1 MANKMATESALEN
14 EISPV
19 DFIQLQEYIEY
30 SRIKAKDAMKEFHA
44 GGKLVH
50 HRFGDHIDA
59 TGFSLFLKN
68 YLEVEDFPADLCQHL
83 YCYFQRSE
91 QSCPD
96 QIPHTKDGG
105 VSLKA
110 VLCYFSILEDGN
122 PRDKLEYTFKLYDKD
137 DNGLLDSKEVDKIVT
152 QMMQAAEYLGW
163 DVTELKP
170 VLRDML
176 KAIDIDSSGTVTQQ
190 EWIQGGLNNI
200 PLLVLLG
207 LKVAEKDG
215 QHVWRLKN
223 FSRPTYCFVC
233 QNMMLGLRKQ
243 GLSCN
248 FCKYTVHSSCANKNS
263 TPCVRTFVKSKTEIG
278 CSAHDWIS
286 ADCESNKCEICH
298 KKIKIFTGKSC
309 AWCHHMRHSD
319 CVSLGSSHCDCGLL
333 QHHILP
339 PWAICAMDLAD
350 SNSGSSLGESY
361 LANINSDGHVLQI
374 FPVKDTHPLLVF
386 VNPKSG
392 GKQGKRVLRKF
403 QYLLNPRQVYNLDN
417 GGPNPGLQFF
427 QNLLKYRILVCGGD
441 GTVGWILDAIDYIE
455 TQNFYTTY
463 TNGVRVVLSQQQG
476 DSAQLHSCTFYRKM
490 TPVEE
495 NYDTGNPRRLKDSN
509 YPFEVITDHRNLE
522 NLGEALWL
530 NIHKFWSK
538 NTKADA
544 LSQLFTPASTPAE
557 FETIH
562 PHSLMAKV
570 TPAEPVLLGCP
581 KDPGLSGYEGTD
593 LTEIIKQIEEST
605 LVQMDRWSLQV
616 IPVDMADEGDPV
628 PNDII
633 NNYFSVGVDA
643 SIAHQF
649 HVMREKHPQKFNSR
663 TRNKLWYFQLA
674 TSETISASCRNLK
687 ECLTIECC
695 GVPVDLSRLSLE
707 GIAVLNIPSMHGG
720 SNLWGET
727 KSAEKLKKW
736 EEVTVDPDALK
747 MCSQD
752 MNDKLLEVVGLESVV
767 EMGQIYTGLK
777 RKAHRLL
784 QAAHITIRTS
794 KTLPMQIDGEPWM
807 QPPCT
812 IHITHKN
819 QANMLMAPSA
829 KSLGCFS
836 K

>member
-1 MANKMATESALEN
+1 MATESDLEN

-30 SRIKAKDAMKEFHA
+30 GRIKVKDAMKEFHA

-59 TGFSLFLKN
+59 TGFSLFLKK
-68 YLEVEDFPADLCQHL
+68 YLEVEDFPADFCQRL
-83 YCYFQRSE
+83 YWYFQRSE
-91 QSCPD
+91 QCCPD
-96 QIPHTKDGG
+96 QSPHTKDDC

-110 VLCYFSILEDGN
+110 VSCYFSILEDGN
-122 PRDKLEYTFKLYDKD
+122 PRDKLEF
-137 DNGLLDSKEVDKIVT
+137 DKIVT

-163 DVTELKP
+163 DVTEVKP

-176 KAIDIDSSGTVTQQ
+176 KAIDIDSSGTLTQQ

-223 FSRPTYCFVC
+223 FNRPTYCFVC

-248 FCKYTVHSSCANKNS
+248 FCKYTVHSSCANKNR
-263 TPCVRTFVKSKTEIG
+263 TPCVRTFVRSKTEIG
-278 CSAHDWIS
+278 CSVHDWIS

-298 KKIKIFTGKSC
+298 KKIKMLTGKSC
-309 AWCHHMRHSD
+309 AWCHRMRHSD
-319 CVSLGSSHCDCGLL
+319 CVPLGSSHCDCGLL

-339 PWAICAMDLAD
+339 PWAICAMD
-350 SNSGSSLGESY
+350 SSSGCSLGENY
-361 LANINSDGHVLQI
+361 LANINSDGHFLQI
-374 FPVKDTHPLLVF
+374 FPVNDTHPLLVF

-403 QYLLNPRQVYNLDN
+403 QYLLNPRQVYNLEN

-427 QNLLKYRILVCGGD
+427 QNLHKCRVLVCGGD
-441 GTVGWILDAIDYIE
+441 GTVGWILDAIDKADMAI
-455 TQNFYTTY
+455 
-463 TNGVRVVLSQQQG
+463 RP
-476 DSAQLHSCTFYRKM
+476 
-490 TPVEE
+490 PVAILPLG
-495 NYDTGNPRRLKDSN
+495 TGNDLARCL
-509 YPFEVITDHRNLE
+509 HW
-522 NLGEALWL
+522 G
-530 NIHKFWSK
+530 
-538 NTKADA
+538 
-544 LSQLFTPASTPAE
+544 
-557 FETIH
+557 
-562 PHSLMAKV
+562 
-570 TPAEPVLLGCP
+570 G
-581 KDPGLSGYEGTD
+581 GYEGTG
-593 LTEIIKQIEEST
+593 LTEIIKQIEESIQ
-605 LVQMDRWSLQV
+605 VQMDRWSLQV
-616 IPVDMADEGDPV
+616 IPADMEDEGDPV

-633 NNYFSVGVDA
+633 NNYFSLGVDA

-663 TRNKLWYFQLA
+663 ARNKLWYFQLA

-695 GVPVDLSRLSLE
+695 GVPVELSRLSLE

-727 KSAEKLKKW
+727 KSAEKLKKRH
-736 EEVTVDPDALK
+736 EVTVDPDALE
-747 MCSQD
+747 MCSQY

-777 RKAHRLL
+777 SKAHRLA
-784 QAAHITIRTS
+784 QAAHITIRTY

-819 QANMLMAPSA
+819 QANMLMAPPA
-829 KSLGCFS
+829 KSLGCFP